1 MARGID
7 HLVIAVHGFER
18 ARQVYGRLGF
28 TLTPVALHP
37 FGTQNS
43 LVQLHGSFLE
53 LLSVVEPDAFPVPP
67 PGGFS
72 FPRFNHRFLERHE
85 GISMLALDSA
95 DADADARGFAEAGIQ
110 SYVPFEFGRDARQP
124 DGSVA
129 RVGFRLA
136 FASDPFIPEAAFFT
150 CQQLAPQHFWKTEY
164 QRHANTA
171 VEIAEV
177 VMVSAAPSDHHAFFE
192 AFAGTRDVRATSMGL
207 KVETSRGMIRIDTPD
222 AVRAI
227 WGDAIPRAD
236 YRTPR
241 FAGFVVGVRDL
252 AAAQDCLDRAGVRHD
267 KRASRLVV
275 AAAEAM
281 GAAIAF
287 QPVQNL

>member
-1 MARGID
+1 MPRGID

-18 ARQVYGRLGF
+18 ARQVYSRLGF
-28 TLTPVALHP
+28 TLTPVARHP

-43 LVQLHGSFLE
+43 LVQLQGSFLE
-53 LLSVVEPDAFPVPP
+53 LLSVVEPGEFPVPE

-85 GISMLALDSA
+85 GISMLVLDSEDAEA
-95 DADADARGFAEAGIQ
+95 DATEFAQAGIQ
-110 SYVPFEFGRDARQP
+110 SYIPFEFGRDANQP

-136 FASDPFIPEAAFFT
+136 FASDPFIPEAGFFS
-150 CQQLAPQHFWKTEY
+150 CQQLAPQYFWKPDY

-171 VEIAEV
+171 VGIVEL

-192 AFAGTRDVRATSMGL
+192 AFAGTRDVYATSMGL
-207 KVETSRGMIRIDTPD
+207 RVETARGTIRIDTPD
-222 AVRAI
+222 AAQAV
-227 WGDAIPRAD
+227 WGNAIPVTD

-241 FAGFVVGVRDL
+241 FAGFAIGVADL
-252 AAAQDCLDRAGVRHD
+252 AAAKDCLDRAGIAHD
-267 KRASRLVV
+267 KRGDRLVV
-275 AAAEAM
+275 PAGEAM

-287 QPVQNL
+287 QAV

>member
-1 MARGID
+1 MPRGID

-28 TLTPVALHP
+28 KLTPVARHP

-43 LVQLHGSFLE
+43 LVQLQGSFLE
-53 LLSVVEPDAFPVPP
+53 LLSVVEPDEFPVPV

-72 FPRFNHRFLERHE
+72 FPRFNHRYLERHE
-85 GISMLALDSA
+85 GISMLVLDSE
-95 DADADARGFAEAGIQ
+95 DAEADAREFAVAGIQ
-110 SYVPFEFGRDARQP
+110 SYVPFEFGRDAVQP

-136 FASDPFIPEAAFFT
+136 FASDPFIPEAGFFT
-150 CQQLAPQHFWKTEY
+150 CQQLAPQYFWKPDY

-171 VEIAEV
+171 VAITEL

-192 AFAGTRDVRATSMGL
+192 AFAGTRDVHATSMGL
-207 KVETSRGMIRIDTPD
+207 RVETSRGTIRIDTPD
-222 AVRAI
+222 AAQSV
-227 WGDAIPRAD
+227 WGNAIPVAD

-241 FAGFVVGVRDL
+241 FAGFAIRVTDL
-252 AAAQDCLDRAGVRHD
+252 AAVKECLDRGGVAHD
-267 KRASRLVV
+267 KRGDRLVV
-275 AAAEAM
+275 PAAEAM

-287 QPVQNL
+287 QAV